1 MYQSISKAYRIISA
15 ILTVVTLLFI
25 ATAFLGCEEKPKKAQ
40 VVKVKRTYK
49 GDVEVL
55 NSCGMQGAAAKMR
68 SYLRDNG
75 FDIVSSRNDRL
86 QNYDETVLVLRN
98 PEWEGAKALA
108 QALKTD
114 NVLIVHR
121 DAANILPFEKVGVLD
136 VNNGNRLDTYVI
148 EGPAGSGVIC
158 LNGAAAR
165 LVQPG
170 DLVIIVAYA
179 TMSEAEAKSWKPT
192 VIHVNAKNEIV

>member
-1 MYQSISKAYRIISA
+1 MNKSRSKTFPFSFA
-15 ILTVVTLLFI
+15 IMAAL
-25 ATAFLGCEEKPKKAQ
+25 AAFLLTGCEEEKKPQ

-114 NVLIVHR
+114 NVLIVHSDR
-121 DAANILPFEKVGVLD
+121 AVVDAAVYIGKDFNQIIEPEQGEEK
-136 VNNGNRLDTYVI
+136 
-148 EGPAGSGVIC
+148 
-158 LNGAAAR
+158 
-165 LVQPG
+165 
-170 DLVIIVAYA
+170 
-179 TMSEAEAKSWKPT
+179 
-192 VIHVNAKNEIV
+192 

>member
-1 MYQSISKAYRIISA
+1 MFRNHTTTHRHIFTAA
-15 ILTVVTLLFI
+15 AVLTALLL
-25 ATAFLGCEEKPKKAQ
+25 TGCEEEKKAP

-55 NSCGMQGAAAKMR
+55 NSCGMQGTAAKMR

-114 NVLIVHR
+114 NVLIVHSDR
-121 DAANILPFEKVGVLD
+121 AVVDAAVYIGKDFNQIIEPEQGEEK
-136 VNNGNRLDTYVI
+136 
-148 EGPAGSGVIC
+148 
-158 LNGAAAR
+158 
-165 LVQPG
+165 
-170 DLVIIVAYA
+170 
-179 TMSEAEAKSWKPT
+179 
-192 VIHVNAKNEIV
+192 

>member
-1 MYQSISKAYRIISA
+1 MNKSRSKTFPFSFAVMA
-15 ILTVVTLLFI
+15 VL
-25 ATAFLGCEEKPKKAQ
+25 AAFLLTGCEEEKKPQ
-40 VVKVKRTYK
+40 VVKIKRTYK

-114 NVLIVHR
+114 NVLIVHSDR
-121 DAANILPFEKVGVLD
+121 AVVDAAVYIGKDFNQIIEPEQGEEK
-136 VNNGNRLDTYVI
+136 
-148 EGPAGSGVIC
+148 
-158 LNGAAAR
+158 
-165 LVQPG
+165 
-170 DLVIIVAYA
+170 
-179 TMSEAEAKSWKPT
+179 
-192 VIHVNAKNEIV
+192 

>member
-1 MYQSISKAYRIISA
+1 MYTKTFHFSFAA
-15 ILTVVTLLFI
+15 TALVAALLF
-25 ATAFLGCEEKPKKAQ
+25 AGCEEEKKPQ

-68 SYLRDNG
+68 SYLRENG

-108 QALKTD
+108 KALKTD
-114 NVLIVHR
+114 NVLVVHSSR
-121 DAANILPFEKVGVLD
+121 AVVDAAVYIGKDCEQI
-136 VNNGNRLDTYVI
+136 I
-148 EGPAGSGVIC
+148 EPEQGET
-158 LNGAAAR
+158 
-165 LVQPG
+165 
-170 DLVIIVAYA
+170 DD
-179 TMSEAEAKSWKPT
+179 
-192 VIHVNAKNEIV
+192 NE

>member
-1 MYQSISKAYRIISA
+1 MSLMYTKTFRFSFAA
-15 ILTVVTLLFI
+15 TALMAALLF
-25 ATAFLGCEEKPKKAQ
+25 TGCEEEKKPQ

-86 QNYDETVLVLRN
+86 QNYDETILVLRN

-114 NVLIVHR
+114 NVLIVHSSR
-121 DAANILPFEKVGVLD
+121 AVVDAAVYIGKDFNQIIEPEQGEEK
-136 VNNGNRLDTYVI
+136 
-148 EGPAGSGVIC
+148 
-158 LNGAAAR
+158 
-165 LVQPG
+165 
-170 DLVIIVAYA
+170 
-179 TMSEAEAKSWKPT
+179 
-192 VIHVNAKNEIV
+192 

>member
-55 NSCGMQGAAAKMR
+55 NRCGMQGAAAKMR

-114 NVLIVHR
+114 NVLIVHSSR
-121 DAANILPFEKVGVLD
+121 AVVDAAVYIGKDFNQI
-136 VNNGNRLDTYVI
+136 I
-148 EGPAGSGVIC
+148 EPEQG
-158 LNGAAAR
+158 
-165 LVQPG
+165 
-170 DLVIIVAYA
+170 
-179 TMSEAEAKSWKPT
+179 EE
-192 VIHVNAKNEIV
+192 

>member
-1 MYQSISKAYRIISA
+1 MVAS
-15 ILTVVTLLFI
+15 LLFM
-25 ATAFLGCEEKPKKAQ
+25 ATAFLGCEDEQKKAP

-68 SYLRDNG
+68 SYLRENG

-108 QALKTD
+108 KALKTD
-114 NVLIVHR
+114 NVLVVHSSR
-121 DAANILPFEKVGVLD
+121 AVVDAAVYIGKDFEQI
-136 VNNGNRLDTYVI
+136 I
-148 EGPAGSGVIC
+148 EPEQGET
-158 LNGAAAR
+158 
-165 LVQPG
+165 
-170 DLVIIVAYA
+170 DD
-179 TMSEAEAKSWKPT
+179 
-192 VIHVNAKNEIV
+192 NE

>member
-1 MYQSISKAYRIISA
+1 MNKSRSKTFPFSFAVM
-15 ILTVVTLLFI
+15 VVL
-25 ATAFLGCEEKPKKAQ
+25 AAFLLTGCEEEKKPQ

-114 NVLIVHR
+114 NVLIVHSDR
-121 DAANILPFEKVGVLD
+121 AVVDAAVYIGKDFNQIIEPEQGEEK
-136 VNNGNRLDTYVI
+136 
-148 EGPAGSGVIC
+148 
-158 LNGAAAR
+158 
-165 LVQPG
+165 
-170 DLVIIVAYA
+170 
-179 TMSEAEAKSWKPT
+179 
-192 VIHVNAKNEIV
+192 